1 MLGGWDGENLL
12 DSVEGLGG
20 GSSQEWSSQSGY
32 VLTQPRYRCLLFH
45 LWDIVCTLFS
55 NHIEHI
61 LHIIFKPRHCA
72 SGTSHGVVV
81 TGGYPTTRFGR
92 FSKIP
97 AAHGSSIYTSLGSEL
112 LSCFSAEAGFLFL
125 R

>member
-32 VLTQPRYRCLLFH
+32 VLTQPRYRSLLFH
-45 LWDIVCTLFS
+45 MG
-55 NHIEHI
+55 HI

-81 TGGYPTTRFGR
+81 TGGYPTTRFGH
-92 FSKIP
+92 FSKNP
-97 AAHGSSIYTSLGSEL
+97 SADGSSIYTSLASEL